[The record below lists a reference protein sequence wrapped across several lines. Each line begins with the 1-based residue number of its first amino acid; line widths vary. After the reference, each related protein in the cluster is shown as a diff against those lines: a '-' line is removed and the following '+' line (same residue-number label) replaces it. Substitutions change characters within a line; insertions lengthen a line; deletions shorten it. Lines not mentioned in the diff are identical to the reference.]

1 MASIERPTE
10 SSLPRYLV
18 VVAGQQR
25 FAWELS
31 AIKEIVPARA
41 VTRLPGAPVWVLGLL
56 NLQGRVVT
64 VADLALRMGLEAG
77 TDGSIVVLDVEGR
90 LLGVRVDEVRSV
102 ANAED
107 AAVEPVEAARAADG
121 LVAGMVRL
129 IEGPAALVDA
139 VAFARSVLVTA

>member
-1 MASIERPTE
+1 
-10 SSLPRYLV
+10 V

-56 NLQGRVVT
+56 NLRGRVVT

-77 TDGSIVVLDVEGR
+77 VDGSIVVLDLEGR
-90 LLGVRVDEVRSV
+90 MLGVRVDEVRSV

-107 AAVEPVEAARAADG
+107 ATVEPVDAARAADG

-129 IEGPAALVDA
+129 TEGTASLVDA
-139 VAFARSVLVTA
+139 RAFARSVLVTA

>member
-1 MASIERPTE
+1 M
-10 SSLPRYLV
+10 

-56 NLQGRVVT
+56 NLRGRVVT

-77 TDGSIVVLDVEGR
+77 ADGSIVVLDVDGR
-90 LLGVRVDEVRSV
+90 MLGVRVDEVCAV

-129 IEGPAALVDA
+129 SEGPAALVDA
-139 VAFARSVLVTA
+139 AAFARSVLVTV

>member
-1 MASIERPTE
+1 M
-10 SSLPRYLV
+10 V
-18 VVAGQQR
+18 VSGQQR

-56 NLQGRVVT
+56 NLRGRVVT

-77 TDGSIVVLDVEGR
+77 ADGSIVVLDVDGR
-90 LLGVRVDEVRSV
+90 MLGVRVDEVRAV

-129 IEGPAALVDA
+129 SEGPAALVDA
-139 VAFARSVLVTA
+139 AAFARSVLVTV

>member
-1 MASIERPTE
+1 M
-10 SSLPRYLV
+10 

-41 VTRLPGAPVWVLGLL
+41 VTRLPGAPIWVLGLL
-56 NLQGRVVT
+56 NLRGRVVT

-77 TDGSIVVLDVEGR
+77 ADGSIVVLDVDGR
-90 LLGVRVDEVRSV
+90 MLGVRVDEVRAV

-129 IEGPAALVDA
+129 SEGPAALVDA
-139 VAFARSVLVTA
+139 AAFARSVLVTV